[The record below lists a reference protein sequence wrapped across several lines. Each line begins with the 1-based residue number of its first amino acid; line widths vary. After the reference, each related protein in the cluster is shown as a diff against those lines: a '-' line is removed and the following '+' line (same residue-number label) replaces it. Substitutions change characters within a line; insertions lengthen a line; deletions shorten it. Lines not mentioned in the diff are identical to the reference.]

1 MLEDCTV
8 QPSVLLNVAGL
19 SGCTVHHISLLLNV
33 GRTTGWT
40 VYLLGQSEGTS
51 WAVYPS
57 PDLAASPSP
66 SPSLA
71 SYPDSFDWAGV
82 GKRTWYPPLVHVYAK
97 IEFFAHITLYDDT

>member
-1 MLEDCTV
+1 ML
-8 QPSVLLNVAGL
+8 AGL
-19 SGCTVHHISLLLNV
+19 CGC
-33 GRTTGWT
+33 TGWT